1 MVPAVITFRHQLKS
15 CPVCLEGAKSS
26 KTVQYRVN
34 CRGHLCKHGGRDH
47 ILPFSS
53 AVYCQTSILVFHLFI
68 ALSWRQTVLFKSN
81 FNPISWAVL
90 IWLHRIPIYRHDA
103 HRNRNLFDS
112 IQFACQVCAIC
123 RFLLLKPNN
132 ICGTAHIWAMKM
144 RSIKALERNICTT
157 DTSVS
162 SLFFFFLLCLSVPL
176 ELFTTWGHG
185 DNSTL
190 ANERAS
196 PKWGK
201 SKLMLMQC
209 QRRLMAN
216 DKLKDCWSQ
225 CLFISMSP
233 SQCYLSSCH
242 HCQWV
247 QSHSSSHPG
256 TVEYDLGRLLC

>member
-1 MVPAVITFRHQLKS
+1 MLAGTEISLMVS
-15 CPVCLEGAKSS
+15 
-26 KTVQYRVN
+26 
-34 CRGHLCKHGGRDH
+34 
-47 ILPFSS
+47 
-53 AVYCQTSILVFHLFI
+53 
-68 ALSWRQTVLFKSN
+68 
-81 FNPISWAVL
+81 
-90 IWLHRIPIYRHDA
+90 
-103 HRNRNLFDS
+103 
-112 IQFACQVCAIC
+112 CQVCAMC

-132 ICGTAHIWAMKM
+132 TCAIAHIWDEDEIYQSTRKKYMHD
-144 RSIKALERNICTT
+144 RHIC
-157 DTSVS
+157 
-162 SLFFFFLLCLSVPL
+162 LFFFLFCLSVPL

-185 DNSTL
+185 DNSAL

-196 PKWGK
+196 PQMRK
-201 SKLMLMQC
+201 SKLMLMQRH
-209 QRRLMAN
+209 RRLMAN